1 MILSPLLLIIGWF
14 FLIPAVIAETLD
26 SITEFA
32 IPTKYVKEET
42 ETHPVSKKAKIGKC
56 SINII

>member
-1 MILSPLLLIIGWF
+1 M
-14 FLIPAVIAETLD
+14 LD

-32 IPTKYVKEET
+32 IPTKYIKEET